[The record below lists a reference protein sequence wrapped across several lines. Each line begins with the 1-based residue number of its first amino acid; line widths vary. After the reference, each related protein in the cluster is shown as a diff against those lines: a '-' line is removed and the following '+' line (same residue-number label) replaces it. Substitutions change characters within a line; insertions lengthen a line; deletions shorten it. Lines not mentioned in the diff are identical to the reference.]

1 MLNTVNLVT
10 ATPLSVNSDWKNKSG
25 LLSLGDSNDVYSLA
39 VSKASSLNLNL
50 STIGAGNLF
59 AIVHDGNGNNKIDD
73 NEILLR
79 SSQTSVIQNVQ
90 LAVGSYF
97 IVADLTTL
105 PSGISTVPYEF
116 GISYASQSKV
126 LWRDA
131 LNNNQVG
138 FWDFTM
144 TANGPQMTSTQLT
157 WSGIDPGWK
166 IESTGDI
173 NGDGVTDVLW
183 RNTISNDVVFWE
195 MDGAG
200 NLVRYTPAASMLKV
214 AGDWKVIGMGDMDG
228 DGNDDVVWRNS
239 TGQETVIWRMN
250 GLSLV
255 GGSYEFVTDMLGKI
269 IPVSQNWKL
278 EQVADWNGDGKGDFF
293 WRNQTSNEIII
304 WLMNGKQLQAPYFS
318 LGALKGDQKWQIEG
332 IGDVDANGTT
342 DILWRHQTTGELD
355 LWTMNRSGKR
365 SGSRLIPEVML
376 PQNWQIV
383 GMSDFTGDGQ
393 ADVAWRDRRTG
404 KFVLWGMNGLDVQ
417 QRYDLE
423 SADFTMNRQ
432 AVAVGQK
439 RSQPLV
445 PLTFILSAESDTGI
459 SNSDGI
465 TKNRIPKV
473 TGTATPG
480 EIITLYANS
489 TIVGTTTVANSGNWD
504 ITSQE
509 LSDGNYDLS
518 VEIRTLSGQVIKR
531 NVKSVVIDSIAPDVT
546 VSGIL
551 EGIDWKSTD

>member
-59 AIVHDGNGNNKIDD
+59 AIVRDGDGNNKIDD

-90 LAVGSYF
+90 LAVGIYF

-116 GISYASQSKV
+116 GISYASQSKI

-255 GGSYEFVTDMLGKI
+255 GGSYEFVTDMLGNI
-269 IPVSQNWKL
+269 IPVSQDWKL

-304 WLMNGKQLQAPYFS
+304 WLMNGKQLQAP
-318 LGALKGDQKWQIEG
+318 
-332 IGDVDANGTT
+332 
-342 DILWRHQTTGELD
+342 
-355 LWTMNRSGKR
+355 
-365 SGSRLIPEVML
+365 
-376 PQNWQIV
+376 
-383 GMSDFTGDGQ
+383 
-393 ADVAWRDRRTG
+393 
-404 KFVLWGMNGLDVQ
+404 
-417 QRYDLE
+417 
-423 SADFTMNRQ
+423 
-432 AVAVGQK
+432 
-439 RSQPLV
+439 
-445 PLTFILSAESDTGI
+445 
-459 SNSDGI
+459 
-465 TKNRIPKV
+465 
-473 TGTATPG
+473 
-480 EIITLYANS
+480 
-489 TIVGTTTVANSGNWD
+489 
-504 ITSQE
+504 
-509 LSDGNYDLS
+509 
-518 VEIRTLSGQVIKR
+518 
-531 NVKSVVIDSIAPDVT
+531 
-546 VSGIL
+546 
-551 EGIDWKSTD
+551 